1 LGTRVS
7 FVEIGMCSGGENVHQ
22 LMLSKATLNNIK
34 REVLCRKMERQRAF
48 KMKKIKPRR
57 VLESSGEDRRRRV
70 EAFDLADAEGA
81 SRQR

>member
-1 LGTRVS
+1 MSCVDQATNFVPHLLLGTRVS

-48 KMKKIKPRR
+48 KMKNK
-57 VLESSGEDRRRRV
+57 
-70 EAFDLADAEGA
+70 AEKGA
-81 SRQR
+81 